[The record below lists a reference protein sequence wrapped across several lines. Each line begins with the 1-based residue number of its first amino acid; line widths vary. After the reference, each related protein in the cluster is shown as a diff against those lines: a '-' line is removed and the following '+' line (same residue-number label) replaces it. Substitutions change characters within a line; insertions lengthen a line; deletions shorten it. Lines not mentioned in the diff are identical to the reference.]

1 MLFDLR
7 SRRRRRVVKTVYL
20 FLAVLIGL
28 GLVGFGIGTGGNFGG
43 ILSAAGNGGGGSA
56 SGAAIYEKAMKKAQ
70 KRAAAHPSDSAA
82 WVAVGTAAVNL
93 SQLPTNYVANSGY
106 TKAGYQVLKQLKNAW
121 TRYLALAPSKLNAQL
136 AASVASAF
144 GPPPPDGTGIGDY
157 PTAESAQE
165 VVVQLDPTYAEFEYL
180 AYYAYLAHEK
190 SRGDLAGARAV
201 ALAPKASK
209 KQVQQALITF
219 QQQAGLIGATG
230 SSGSTA
236 STGSTGTSG

>member
-20 FLAVLIGL
+20 GLALLIGL
-28 GLVGFGIGTGGNFGG
+28 GLIGFGVGTGGNFGG

-56 SGAAIYEKAMKKAQ
+56 SGDALYNNALKKAE
-70 KRAAAHPSDSAA
+70 KRAVAHPSDPAA
-82 WVAVGTAAVNL
+82 WVAVGTAAVNV
-93 SQLPTNYVANSGY
+93 SQLPTNFVQNTGY
-106 TKAGYQVLKQLKNAW
+106 TKSGYQVLKQLKRAW
-121 TRYLALAPSKLNAQL
+121 NTYLALAPSKLSSQFAGD
-136 AASVASAF
+136 VANAF
-144 GPPPPDGTGIGDY
+144 GPPPPDGNGIGDY
-157 PTAESAQE
+157 RTAESGQE
-165 VVVQLDPTYAEFEYL
+165 VVVELNPTYSEYEYL

-209 KQVQQALITF
+209 KQVEQGLITF
-219 QQQAGLIGATG
+219 QEQAGLLSTG

-236 STGSTGTSG
+236 STGSTGASG